1 MNQELISIIVPIYDI
16 EDCLPLCIE
25 SLMAQTYEN
34 LEILLINDGS
44 PDNSGAI
51 CEAYA
56 QKDPRVKY
64 FYKPNGGLSSA
75 RNFGLDQAQGEYICF
90 VDGDDFMDK
99 RMVEILYSEIRKHHV
114 KLSACGFLVY
124 HDGDELQEITFD
136 PEKTEVFNTEEAIN
150 HLFTKEK
157 YANYAWNKMYHRSLF
172 RELRFPIGR
181 KMEDLGTMYK
191 LMGQCEAVSYNPV
204 KLCNYYQRGTSIL
217 HNRDKKFYED
227 KFFLTHERYEYLK
240 KKFPNML
247 RNELYMMVVIMD
259 AYPHMDKG
267 SQQEKLAEQLM
278 KQFPTSHAKHFP
290 PRYQKRYRYYRFSK
304 ALYRHIYKKKSDKE

>member
-1 MNQELISIIVPIYDI
+1 MSHDLISMIVPIYNI
-16 EDCLPLCIE
+16 EDCLPRCIE

-34 LEILLINDGS
+34 IEILLINDGS
-44 PDNSGAI
+44 PDNSGAV

-56 QKDPRVKY
+56 QKDSRIKY
-64 FYKPNGGLSSA
+64 YSKPNGGLSSA
-75 RNFGLDQAQGEYICF
+75 RNYGLDKAQGEYICF

-99 RMVEILYSEIRKHHV
+99 RMVEVLYREIQTHHV

-124 HDGDELQEITFD
+124 HDGDELKEPIFD
-136 PEKTEVFNTEEAIN
+136 PEQTEIFNTEEAIN

-172 RELRFPIGR
+172 DDLRFPVGR
-181 KMEDLGTMYK
+181 KMEDLGTMYR
-191 LMGQCEAVSYNPV
+191 LMGQCEAVTYNPV

-227 KFFLTHERYEYLK
+227 KFFLTYERYEYLK
-240 KKFPNML
+240 QRFPNML
-247 RNELYMMVVIMD
+247 RNELFMMVIIMD

-267 SQQEKLAEQLM
+267 SEQEKLAEKLM
-278 KQFPTSHAKHFP
+278 KQFPSSHRKHFP
-290 PRYQKRYRYYRFSK
+290 PRYQKRYRYYRISK